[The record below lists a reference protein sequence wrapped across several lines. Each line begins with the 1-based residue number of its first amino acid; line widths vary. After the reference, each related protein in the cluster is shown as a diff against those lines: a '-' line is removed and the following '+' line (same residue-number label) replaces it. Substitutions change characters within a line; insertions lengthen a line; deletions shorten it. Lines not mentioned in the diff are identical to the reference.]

1 MPLGVPLCD
10 VAPATLMQVGDEG
23 ESVGAE
29 EVGEAGEAGL
39 PVDVAEAPAASAA
52 AVVPLTKSAKKKKK
66 KKARPA
72 VTPCVTCVC
81 VLHPGTAV
89 IAATNMNVRA
99 WRRECCVLC
108 GDVM

>member
-99 WRRECCVLC
+99 
-108 GDVM
+108 